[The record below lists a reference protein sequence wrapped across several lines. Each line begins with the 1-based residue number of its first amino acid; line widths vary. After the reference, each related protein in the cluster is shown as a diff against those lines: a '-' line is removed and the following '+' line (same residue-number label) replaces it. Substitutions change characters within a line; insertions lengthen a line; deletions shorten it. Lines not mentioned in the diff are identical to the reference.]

1 MFQDLQL
8 LKLAKEDEEH
18 VNVAWALGLFS
29 KAYREKEGRRVT
41 AVAKELIRELPLKE
55 HEVWCHTCE
64 QDGTLNRLLEG
75 HPGGTAMSGPAVQFV
90 RVCLGDSYRVVT
102 FYEDQ
107 PVHEL
112 KTLLGAL
119 FPGTTAANG
128 QAPVAIERLMDGVVV
143 PLSSATKCPQVMSE
157 GSWELLVSRPN
168 NLTTEKLILQGFL
181 HDLFAHGIVTS
192 GTRQNGAWQRGKR
205 SARNP
210 RTSPL
215 QGN

>member
-1 MFQDLQL
+1 MGQPRFNGSTVSRWWIKFDQKSWLLRFARFEDSPLFHFQTRNATASSL
-8 LKLAKEDEEH
+8 LFKKDNNRKHDTTASTLSTH
-18 VNVAWALGLFS
+18 VASTTKYL
-29 KAYREKEGRRVT
+29 
-41 AVAKELIRELPLKE
+41 
-55 HEVWCHTCE
+55 
-64 QDGTLNRLLEG
+64 
-75 HPGGTAMSGPAVQFV
+75 AMSGPAVQFV